1 MFFGAKLIKELKG
14 TIPLFGKVE
23 IRGDFAEKSQREAL
37 SASGESESE
46 SERSSFCRKFSA
58 IRPEQSG
65 RL

>member
-1 MFFGAKLIKELKG
+1 MFFGAKLIELKG
-14 TIPLFGKVE
+14 TIPLLEKVE
-23 IRGDFAEKSQREAL
+23 IRGDDFAEKSQREAL